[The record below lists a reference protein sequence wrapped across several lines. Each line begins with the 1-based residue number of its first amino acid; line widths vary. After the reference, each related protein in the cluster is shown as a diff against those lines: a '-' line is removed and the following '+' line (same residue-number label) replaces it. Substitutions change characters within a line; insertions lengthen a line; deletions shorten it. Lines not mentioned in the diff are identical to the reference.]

1 MLNKRFDIQLLPVLW
16 SHVTYGKVSESLP
29 FVPLIFPLLSPSCT
43 SQEGGAGGGRGGEGG
58 GKALAH
64 RSQCWVSLWLGD
76 ETQARRSPVQEPI
89 GLCNYG
95 GLIDTL
101 FTDVEGVAQ

>member
-29 FVPLIFPLLSPSCT
+29 FVPLIFPLLSPCT

-76 ETQARRSPVQEPI
+76 ETQARRSPVQ
-89 GLCNYG
+89 GLASFATAARG
-95 GLIDTL
+95 DAAVMRGED
-101 FTDVEGVAQ
+101 GK